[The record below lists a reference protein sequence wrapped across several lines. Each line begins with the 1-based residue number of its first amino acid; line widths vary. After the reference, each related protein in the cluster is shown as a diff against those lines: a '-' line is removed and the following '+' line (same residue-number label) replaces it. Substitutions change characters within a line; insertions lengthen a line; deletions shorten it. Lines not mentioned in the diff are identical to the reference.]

1 MFFYAWYY
9 GRYIDRVQFNGV
21 TWHKNIFLQL
31 SYEDLEKCGLVN
43 QTSKKILENENPI
56 FWHKKLIRQAGLF
69 SKNSKKTQSVWAE
82 IIKQAKGSDKEKYM
96 CKYLSLFEHLLKDG
110 TSDWFTFLLHQWI
123 FYYFYT
129 RIKFQ

>member
-1 MFFYAWYY
+1 MENILKNPGLQHLAE
-9 GRYIDRVQFNGV
+9 
-21 TWHKNIFLQL
+21 NIFLQL

-43 QTSKKILENENPI
+43 QASKKILENENPI

-110 TSDWFTFLLHQWI
+110 TSD
-123 FYYFYT
+123 
-129 RIKFQ
+129 

>member
-1 MFFYAWYY
+1 MENILKNPGLQHLAE
-9 GRYIDRVQFNGV
+9 
-21 TWHKNIFLQL
+21 NIFLQL
-31 SYEDLEKCGLVN
+31 SYVDLEKCGLVN
-43 QTSKKILENENPI
+43 QASKKILENENSI

-110 TSDWFTFLLHQWI
+110 TSD
-123 FYYFYT
+123 
-129 RIKFQ
+129 